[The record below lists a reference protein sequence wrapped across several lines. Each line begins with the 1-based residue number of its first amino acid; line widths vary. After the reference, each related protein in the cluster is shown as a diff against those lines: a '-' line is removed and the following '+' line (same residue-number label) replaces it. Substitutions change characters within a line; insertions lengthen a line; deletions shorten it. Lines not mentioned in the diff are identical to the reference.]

1 MLRNRLLF
9 SNELFSTFALP
20 NSLAGFIVGP
30 LVLALAVSLQNLVR
44 RDAPGPRWVRLAMAA
59 PVILVLLVC
68 LILTK
73 SRSAWVG
80 LLVAMIYWAWH
91 TRRDIPVHVLLST
104 GLGGLGLV
112 TALVLA
118 GLATGRLDREVLT
131 QSTMSLRYRWEYWQG
146 TWGVITE
153 GAGDLESI
161 LRSPYLWWGV
171 GPGNFGSHYPK
182 YKLPVASEEIQ
193 DPHNLFLEVWSTA
206 GVWALLALCGAL
218 AWALGNIFGRSR
230 LVEESEGPSS
240 TDRRRRRDSGRD
252 ATVDQLERTDEHR
265 ELDDRASRTAW
276 LVGLMGVGG
285 WALVVVLGQLNPFEA
300 QMAERWLILGMSW
313 LAALM
318 LGMPLWQ
325 RLPIPAAAFGAAVV
339 AVVINLLAAGGIG
352 YPTVALCLW
361 SMLAL
366 GLNLRDD
373 RSCGRLREYESRIP
387 PFVLAVGWAALL
399 GTFAGLI
406 APFWRCE
413 AAIARAQAAVS
424 HLPPDVERADEEYK
438 IAVAADRH
446 SARAVGELANL
457 HYRVWLQQGAVV
469 DDRETRW
476 SMKTIPFLYQMAV
489 TPPRNPDS
497 WSMHDER
504 ARVIHQMLK
513 FAGSKLQ
520 PLELIAITGR
530 GHQIDADGVVAVS
543 DQYRAACAAS
553 GGECRDRHV
562 SGRGG

>member
-1 MLRNRLLF
+1 MLVATAFAVSCYGLYQNGVELPLLRAAFQRNPQLILRQLGIEPGGRGEEMLRNRLLF

-44 RDAPGPRWVRLAMAA
+44 RDAPGPRWSALAMAA

-91 TRRDIPVHVLLST
+91 TRRDIPVRVLLST

-206 GVWALLALCGAL
+206 GVWALLALLARWHGAL
-218 AWALGNIFGRSR
+218 GISLVDLGWWKKARVQARPIADDGAIQ
-230 LVEESEGPSS
+230 
-240 TDRRRRRDSGRD
+240 D
-252 ATVDQLERTDEHR
+252 AT
-265 ELDDRASRTAW
+265 
-276 LVGLMGVGG
+276 
-285 WALVVVLGQLNPFEA
+285 
-300 QMAERWLILGMSW
+300 
-313 LAALM
+313 
-318 LGMPLWQ
+318 Q
-325 RLPIPAAAFGAAVV
+325 RSISLSE
-339 AVVINLLAAGGIG
+339 
-352 YPTVALCLW
+352 PTSTVN
-361 SMLAL
+361 STI
-366 GLNLRDD
+366 
-373 RSCGRLREYESRIP
+373 E
-387 PFVLAVGWAALL
+387 
-399 GTFAGLI
+399 
-406 APFWRCE
+406 
-413 AAIARAQAAVS
+413 QAARPGLSV
-424 HLPPDVERADEEYK
+424 
-438 IAVAADRH
+438 
-446 SARAVGELANL
+446 
-457 HYRVWLQQGAVV
+457 
-469 DDRETRW
+469 
-476 SMKTIPFLYQMAV
+476 
-489 TPPRNPDS
+489 
-497 WSMHDER
+497 
-504 ARVIHQMLK
+504 
-513 FAGSKLQ
+513 
-520 PLELIAITGR
+520 
-530 GHQIDADGVVAVS
+530 
-543 DQYRAACAAS
+543 
-553 GGECRDRHV
+553 
-562 SGRGG
+562 